1 MVGTLEA
8 QRVGGGG
15 DFQPQ
20 PAIPRMVEGVA
31 LVNGLIGGSV
41 DRWEAQWSH
50 PRPIFGRQ
58 ILTDF

>member
-50 PRPIFGRQ
+50 PRPS
-58 ILTDF
+58 TES